1 MPPSSEP
8 ESPDSDPIR
17 RPTGVRAPATMTEV
31 FAAFMTVPPG
41 DGDRTGGR
49 LVHRRSWEPFH
60 GTRAV
65 WGRLNRTR
73 DVLNCAPV
81 HRHTQ
86 GKRPT
91 ERDTL
96 PGCVWTFPS
105 F

>member
-8 ESPDSDPIR
+8 ENPDSDPIR

-31 FAAFMTVPPG
+31 FAAFMTVPPHWRPT
-41 DGDRTGGR
+41 RTSSIMGAA
-49 LVHRRSWEPFH
+49 FH

-65 WGRLNRTR
+65 GGRLNRTR

-96 PGCVWTFPS
+96 PGRVWTLPS